1 MTGNNNK
8 VVQIFSINVE
18 SDQDYQRYTSRRKSS
33 VIREISG
40 RIHSVLNREEEDD
53 VDVSVDGVFRF
64 NGQIDVNNV
73 IPTSSQPSV
82 EAQHFQRRGSSLTN
96 GYIHLIVI
104 QFYQFVILLFFFFD
118 KRYWVYAY
126 FISGSLTRLSSELAI
141 LNSNIKYIWLM
152 NILKRNIH

>member
-104 QFYQFVILLFFFFD
+104 QFYQFVILLFFFLTN
-118 KRYWVYAY
+118 VIGLTL
-126 FISGSLTRLSSELAI
+126 ISFLV
-141 LNSNIKYIWLM
+141 
-152 NILKRNIH
+152 H

>member
-96 GYIHLIVI
+96 GYN
-104 QFYQFVILLFFFFD
+104 LLSYFFD
-118 KRYWVYAY
+118 KRSWVYAE
-126 FISGSLTRLSSELAI
+126 FISGSLTRLSSEIAI
-141 LNSNIKYIWLM
+141 ISNSNIKYIWLI